1 MDGRSMDGMLPQGQT
16 RRLVQTPSRGGVRTY
31 PAGSRP
37 DLGIY
42 PIRPQRMTVEP
53 RSAAVA
59 VTPQSVQLAQT
70 SASPTPPP
78 TPSPSQ
84 TPESPK
90 PEPAQPKPVQPT
102 VAKRKIKWSWSRI
115 VGGALI
121 ILSVLALG
129 IVAFSAYDTWRQNQN
144 LRETVTAARVATN
157 ASSQEGT
164 DETKVTKNDLDSYA
178 VSPDMPRIVRVPKL
192 GVEARVLRMGIK
204 DGRIE
209 APQSIWDTG
218 WYDGSAKPGESGV
231 SFIDGHVS
239 GPSQPAVFEKLDTL
253 KAGDQ
258 ISVERGDGT
267 TITYSVKSV
276 ETIPLDKVNIRT
288 ILASGEKN
296 GLVLMTCGGN
306 YMGNYTYDSRVV
318 VQAARVN

>member
-1 MDGRSMDGMLPQGQT
+1 MDGMIPQGQT
-16 RRLVQTPSRGGVRTY
+16 RRLTQAPSRGGVRTY

-42 PIRPQRMTVEP
+42 PIRPQRLTVEP
-53 RSAAVA
+53 RVAATAVA
-59 VTPQSVQLAQT
+59 IEPQSAPVVESVRPSIPLTPQSVPAPQVPREAQ
-70 SASPTPPP
+70 AVPV
-78 TPSPSQ
+78 
-84 TPESPK
+84 K
-90 PEPAQPKPVQPT
+90 GAQSKKKT
-102 VAKRKIKWSWSRI
+102 KRSWSKI
-115 VGGALI
+115 VGIVLI
-121 ILSVLALG
+121 VLSVLALG
-129 IVAFSAYDTWRQNQN
+129 VVAFSAYDTWRQNQN
-144 LRETVTAARVATN
+144 LRETVTAASVSTN
-157 ASSQEGT
+157 TAAQEGT

-209 APQSIWDTG
+209 APKGIWDTG

-253 KAGDQ
+253 GAGDR

-306 YMGNYTYDSRVV
+306 YMGNYQYDSRVV